1 MWGIMVVDDMPK
13 EEVGHAIHNE
23 VYFTVLK
30 NLVNKAWKDGE
41 KWAPEA
47 MSSFYV
53 LLPPFPCFKL

>member
-1 MWGIMVVDDMPK
+1 MVVDDMPK

-41 KWAPEA
+41 K
-47 MSSFYV
+47 
-53 LLPPFPCFKL
+53 